1 MNSISLNF
9 AGVQYDEVVNG
20 KGLGMTIYF
29 QGCSHHCK
37 GCHNPITWDEND
49 GLLFDDGTKDE
60 VFRELSKDYIAGITF
75 SGGDPLH
82 PANRQEIGLL
92 MQEIRQRFPQKTIQ
106 EYFRQM

>member
-37 GCHNPITWDEND
+37 GCHNTE
-49 GLLFDDGTKDE
+49 T
-60 VFRELSKDYIAGITF
+60 
-75 SGGDPLH
+75 
-82 PANRQEIGLL
+82 
-92 MQEIRQRFPQKTIQ
+92 
-106 EYFRQM
+106 